1 MAVFSLK
8 QLLEAGGIFRI
19 SRTSDARPYGFDKVR
34 MGTNL
39 SGALRQL
46 PLGRGAMGV
55 AGLLVSFPGEGEPM
69 SILVDAAADEFPD
82 EGIVGH
88 QALVDLAEELE
99 GWQHC
104 PQLLKTFDPLRHGT
118 E

>member
-19 SRTSDARPYGFDKVR
+19 SRTSDARPYGFDEVR

-39 SGALRQL
+39 SVGFAASSPWQ
-46 PLGRGAMGV
+46 
-55 AGLLVSFPGEGEPM
+55 GEPM

-99 GWQHC
+99 GRQHC
-104 PQLLKTFDPLRHGT
+104 PQFLKTLDPLGHGT

>member
-46 PLGRGAMGV
+46 PLGRGAYGC
-55 AGLLVSFPGEGEPM
+55 GGFTG
-69 SILVDAAADEFPD
+69 
-82 EGIVGH
+82 
-88 QALVDLAEELE
+88 
-99 GWQHC
+99 
-104 PQLLKTFDPLRHGT
+104 QLSRRRGANVNTRRCRRR
-118 E
+118 